1 MVGVG
6 IEYADLSFVK
16 VDLGFAH
23 AGTED
28 AFNAGGITVD
38 NDLVRNVIGAVH
50 KQHGFFFMGS
60 FERGFDSRQAVFFT
74 CRICAEIIYIN
85 VATIL
90 FGFIYFIVAGF
101 RLFAFG
107 RIMDMGSRSRSFFSS
122 RLRRGNIFVVL
133 VLCCI
138 IVVIGKV
145 GYFAGVVLCR
155 QRTLADMGFIG

>member
-6 IEYADLSFVK
+6 IEYADLGFVE
-16 VDLGFAH
+16 VNLGFTH
-23 AGTED
+23 TRTED
-28 AFNAGGITVD
+28 AFNAGGIIVD
-38 NDLVRNVIGAVH
+38 NDLIRNVISTVH
-50 KQHGFFFMGS
+50 KQHGFFFVGGFECSFDGS
-60 FERGFDSRQAVFFT
+60 QTVFFT
-74 CRICAEIIYIN
+74 CRIRTEIIYIN

-122 RLRRGNIFVVL
+122 RLRRRNIFVVL

-138 IVVIGKV
+138 IIVIGKV